1 MYHHF
6 RSKARGVFD
15 GGAVSTPR
23 AIGLALLA
31 PLRTDRALPTAWQGW
46 IPRTGL
52 QYGADYVLYQRHPAL
67 THSDY
72 TVVVVPLAPGQRPSM
87 GWHDLQ
93 VSNRL
98 STQVS
103 KKLLLL
109 YVQEPA
115 GGAHR
120 STPHALAQVAVHERL
135 VRRWV
140 PESHRPPL
148 RK

>member
-1 MYHHF
+1 MVAP
-6 RSKARGVFD
+6 SCACAG
-15 GGAVSTPR
+15 SS
-23 AIGLALLA
+23 LELL
-31 PLRTDRALPTAWQGW
+31 QGW

-52 QYGADYVLYQRHPAL
+52 QYGADFVLYQRHPAL

-72 TVVVVPLAPGQRPSM
+72 TVLIVPLAPGQRPDL

-93 VSNRL
+93 ISNRL

-109 YVQEPA
+109 YVQEQ
-115 GGAHR
+115 GAAVDR
-120 STPHALAQVAVHERL
+120 SSPNSLAKVAVHERL

-140 PESHRPPL
+140 PESHRPPPC
-148 RK
+148 K